1 MKPPL
6 QLALVAVPAPAQ
18 PVVRLALGDCRADFV
33 FDYAQA
39 ALALGRRA
47 YALIVVGLH
56 FGESRM
62 FDFVRLARAAQPSAR
77 IVAVQAEETHLGTAA
92 LLGVRTALQVLGV
105 EGLVAL
111 AQPSRRDLETIS
123 QIRCMCRAETAP
135 RDAA

>member
-1 MKPPL
+1 MRPPS
-6 QLALVAVPAPAQ
+6 QHALVAVPASGQ
-18 PVVRLALGDCRADFV
+18 PTVRLALGDCRADFV

-39 ALALGRRA
+39 TVALRRSA

-62 FDFVRLARAAQPSAR
+62 FDFIRLVRAAQPSAR
-77 IVAVQAEETHLGTAA
+77 IVAVQSEETHLGTAA

-111 AQPSRRDLETIS
+111 AAPSRGDLETIS
-123 QIRCMCRAETAP
+123 QMRCVCRAE
-135 RDAA
+135 AA